1 MIILSMSSALFII
14 CKCWD
19 KIIFFAVM
27 WIILYKT
34 NLLFAMQLAV
44 EYIVRHAFPFIFK
57 ICISIF

>member
-34 NLLFAMQLAV
+34 NLFATQLAV
-44 EYIVRHAFPFIFK
+44 EYVVRHAFPFIFK
-57 ICISIF
+57 IFISIF